1 MQDRSPRLILSPR
14 RLPEPARLG
23 REHRKGVTPVVMAC
37 VRPGRAVERRDRPV
51 VAWRPILAPPL
62 GAPRSVVS
70 FHHRARSPAVV
81 LPRRAPGSRAGPGSP
96 RSILAPALQC
106 SRRAAL
112 ARVRTQRGKD
122 QAIGEDSWRSL
133 RELVGAV
140 LAELRPAP
148 DRKGPREEG
157 RYIS

>member
-23 REHRKGVTPVVMAC
+23 HERGKGGVTPVVTAC

-51 VAWRPILAPPL
+51 VAWRPLLAPPL
-62 GAPRSVVS
+62 RSPRSVVS
-70 FHHRARSPAVV
+70 FPHRARSLAVV
-81 LPRRAPGSRAGPGSP
+81 LPRHAHRSRGGPTSP
-96 RSILAPALQC
+96 RSILAPALQR

-112 ARVRTQRGKD
+112 APAQRGND
-122 QAIGEDSWRSL
+122 EAICEDSWRSL

-148 DRKGPREEG
+148 DRKGLHKEG